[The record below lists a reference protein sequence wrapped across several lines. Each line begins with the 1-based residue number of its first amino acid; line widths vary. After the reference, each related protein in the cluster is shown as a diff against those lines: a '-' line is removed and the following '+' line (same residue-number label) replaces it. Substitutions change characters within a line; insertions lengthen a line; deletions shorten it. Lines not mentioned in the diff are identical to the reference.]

1 MSFPLKALVEP
12 LVAWYEL
19 NRKTFPWRENPT
31 PYRVWISEI
40 ISLGKRSREKPLLPV
55 AQNVQPILQ
64 PTCVEMQM
72 E

>member
-1 MSFPLKALVEP
+1 MPIKTTFEMRSPMSFCA
-12 LVAWYEL
+12 
-19 NRKTFPWRENPT
+19 
-31 PYRVWISEI
+31 VWISEI